1 MGGEIDHEPWN
12 GEQKMRAVE
21 SEAVKGMARK
31 RSESMKR
38 K

>member
-1 MGGEIDHEPWN
+1 MDHEPWN

-21 SEAVKGMARK
+21 GEAVNGMARK